1 MLNEPL
7 PCPLCGAR
15 QSALFHRDKRR
26 DYLHCPCCALVF
38 VAPQYYL
45 TREAERLEYDKHQ
58 NIAGDPG
65 YRHFLSRVLVPLLP
79 RLCVGD
85 RGLDFGSGPG
95 PELAQMLREAGME
108 MQLYDVFYAPDDA
121 VFNEQYD
128 FICATEV
135 VEHLHQPGLE
145 LERLWRLLG
154 TGGYLAVMTKLVIG
168 AQEFASWHYKNDPTH
183 VCFFSRETW
192 QWWARENNARLEF
205 SGADVCLL
213 TKVRAE

>member
-1 MLNEPL
+1 
-7 PCPLCGAR
+7 
-15 QSALFHRDKRR
+15 
-26 DYLHCPCCALVF
+26 
-38 VAPQYYL
+38 
-45 TREAERLEYDKHQ
+45 
-58 NIAGDPG
+58 
-65 YRHFLSRVLVPLLP
+65 
-79 RLCVGD
+79 
-85 RGLDFGSGPG
+85 
-95 PELAQMLREAGME
+95 ME

-154 TGGYLAVMTKLVIG
+154 AGGYLAVMTKLVIG